1 MMENKELLSKT
12 ITFLRL
18 PLIVGVVFI
27 HTNFADVNIGGK
39 LWATQGQF
47 PIHDIFR
54 YLVSE
59 ELARIAVPLF
69 FFMSGFLFFLHTDF
83 SFSAYKKKLEKRV
96 YTLLIPYLFWNIVV
110 LSLFF
115 LTQTFMSSMTSGAK
129 KLIVD
134 YTLSDWFVIFWNM
147 PICYQFWFIR
157 DLMVVALFSPL
168 VYLFVRH
175 LKVLGI
181 TLLGILWCLGLWGS
195 ITGFS
200 STAFFFFAFGAWFSV
215 YQHNFVTDF
224 KPLRLSFTLLYIL
237 IVIIDTIL
245 WYKQVEGFSFIHNL
259 GIVVGLITIVAW
271 TAFSIQQGKI
281 KCNNLLA
288 GSSFFIYAYHGMPL
302 ALIVKIWS
310 KLFESPTEF
319 TMILGYI
326 SIPLFIVGLG
336 IVIYVLALK
345 CFPRF
350 TRLITGGR

>member
-1 MMENKELLSKT
+1 MN
-12 ITFLRL
+12 
-18 PLIVGVVFI
+18 
-27 HTNFADVNIGGK
+27 
-39 LWATQGQF
+39 
-47 PIHDIFR
+47 
-54 YLVSE
+54 
-59 ELARIAVPLF
+59 
-69 FFMSGFLFFLHTDF
+69 
-83 SFSAYKKKLEKRV
+83 
-96 YTLLIPYLFWNIVV
+96 
-110 LSLFF
+110 
-115 LTQTFMSSMTSGAK
+115 
-129 KLIVD
+129 
-134 YTLSDWFVIFWNM
+134 
-147 PICYQFWFIR
+147 
-157 DLMVVALFSPL
+157 FSP
-168 VYLFVRH
+168 H
-175 LKVLGI
+175 
-181 TLLGILWCLGLWGS
+181 C
-195 ITGFS
+195 TGKPPRK
-200 STAFFFFAFGAWFSV
+200 STEAL
-215 YQHNFVTDF
+215 

-319 TMILGYI
+319 TIILGYI